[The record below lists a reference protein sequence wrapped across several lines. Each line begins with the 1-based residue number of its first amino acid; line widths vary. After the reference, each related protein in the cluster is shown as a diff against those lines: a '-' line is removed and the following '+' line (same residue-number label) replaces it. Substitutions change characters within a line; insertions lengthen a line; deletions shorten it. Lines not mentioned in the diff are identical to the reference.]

1 MTDVLIYSER
11 GLLPRVVDNLLTLFA
26 QCGFLYLFS
35 RGLISVMDQHGVGS
49 ALSLL
54 EVISLYIIV
63 ALFNAVTLIARA
75 KYNQYFSRRR
85 AAGRWRKQQQNTHIG
100 YITPEL
106 TRQLRCL
113 PIAVVSHNSGGGISR
128 QRQVDGG
135 RTGSEQGGAA
145 ALVVSV
151 AVRLAAQPPGGN
163 SRAQIMTAG

>member
-11 GLLPRVVDNLLTLFA
+11 GLLPRVVDSLLTLFA
-26 QCGFLYLFS
+26 WCGFLYLFS
-35 RGLISVMDQHGVGS
+35 RGLISVLDQHGVGS

-63 ALFNAVTLIARA
+63 ALFNAVTLIAWA

-113 PIAVVSHNSGGGISR
+113 PIAVVSHNSGGGIS
-128 QRQVDGG
+128 QVSG
-135 RTGSEQGGAA
+135 RLTAA
-145 ALVVSV
+145 EPAANKVVQL
-151 AVRLAAQPPGGN
+151 R
-163 SRAQIMTAG
+163 

>member
-11 GLLPRVVDNLLTLFA
+11 GLLPRVVDSLLTLFA
-26 QCGFLYLFS
+26 RCGFLYLFS

-128 QRQVDGG
+128 VSG
-135 RTGSEQGGAA
+135 RLTAA
-145 ALVVSV
+145 EPAANKVVQL
-151 AVRLAAQPPGGN
+151 R
-163 SRAQIMTAG
+163 